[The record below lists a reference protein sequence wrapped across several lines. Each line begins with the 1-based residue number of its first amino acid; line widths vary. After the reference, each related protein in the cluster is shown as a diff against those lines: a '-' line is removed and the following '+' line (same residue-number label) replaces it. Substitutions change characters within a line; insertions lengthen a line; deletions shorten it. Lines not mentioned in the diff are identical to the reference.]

1 MHYVCYIDGSSLT
14 NPGHAAIAVRIYDAV
29 GCLLLSLCEPI
40 GKQTNNY
47 AEYYAVVRGLQEA
60 TRMQIDHLTV
70 ITDSELLSKQSSGEY
85 KVLADN
91 LKELYTEVQ
100 ALRQQF
106 AQIEIIYRK
115 RESDE
120 RMMIVDKMAREA
132 AEHVQRFGHHLLD
145 DTV

>member
-1 MHYVCYIDGSSLT
+1 
-14 NPGHAAIAVRIYDAV
+14 
-29 GCLLLSLCEPI
+29 
-40 GKQTNNY
+40 
-47 AEYYAVVRGLQEA
+47 
-60 TRMQIDHLTV
+60 MQIDHLTV

-100 ALRQQF
+100 ALRKQF